1 MRALAL
7 LLAASLTACGPQA
20 EPAPDDLDG
29 NLRWFWAKSDD
40 AKDAEAV
47 EAALKLE
54 TAGKAA
60 TLTADKP
67 GRGFISRLT
76 ADELAVVG
84 KQDVDP
90 SKARGFFITNVFP
103 CTLDKL
109 EPILATLD
117 QKTQYPE
124 AYDAY
129 ARTYTSDADAFQ
141 ARTASKLTWDVTL
154 TAKLVTAPYTSNLK
168 GGLRRITPAS
178 GATPFGPFLIAR
190 TWLTAPAM
198 FKNPDPSTGFEQ
210 DYQIE
215 VYWERAPGEM
225 FHAYAMWRDLRLG
238 LGFTTEDNGLA
249 NTIMTGLVDW
259 DKRTAELCKK

>member
-1 MRALAL
+1 MRALSL
-7 LLAASLTACGPQA
+7 LLASVFLACGPQA

-29 NLRWFWAKSDD
+29 NLRWFWAKSDG
-40 AKDAEAV
+40 AKDAEVV
-47 EAALKLE
+47 EAALKLQ
-54 TAGKAA
+54 TAGKAD

-67 GRGFISRLT
+67 GRGFISRLS
-76 ADELAVVG
+76 ADDLTVVG

-90 SKARGFFITNVFP
+90 AKARGFFITNVFP

-109 EPILATLD
+109 EPILSTLD
-117 QKTQYPE
+117 QKAQYPE

-129 ARTYTSDADAFQ
+129 TRTHTSDADAFLSR
-141 ARTASKLTWDVTL
+141 AAPTLSWDVTL

-168 GGLRRITPAS
+168 GGLRRVTPAMGS
-178 GATPFGPFLIAR
+178 ASFGPVLLAR
-190 TWLTAPAM
+190 TWLTAPAT
-198 FKNPDPSTGFEQ
+198 FKNPDPATGFEQ

-215 VYWERAPGEM
+215 VFWERAPGEM

-249 NTIMTGLVDW
+249 NTIMTGLIDW